1 MNKKS
6 EILLR
11 AYFGY
16 FLVLCL
22 AAAILG
28 RAFYV
33 QTVQG
38 DHYLKLAEEMTIYP
52 QEIQAERGN
61 IYSADGRLIAT
72 TLPVFELRFDSK
84 PTYAH
89 PDVYNENISE
99 FCERLAEMFPQKTA
113 RQYKAE
119 FQQARNKKVQYH
131 LVRRQLTWAQLAEMK
146 SWPFMNAG
154 QFKSGL
160 IAIQQDK
167 RLMPFGNLARRT
179 IGYVNQG
186 GTRVGLEGTFDKVL
200 QGEKSMV
207 MIRRISGGA
216 GVPIDSREEITP
228 RPGKDVYT
236 TIDINLQDVAE
247 DALRRALHY
256 HEAEHGTVV
265 LMEVKTGRIRAMAN
279 LRRTADTVYEELQ
292 NFAVGEATYPGST
305 FKAATFAALFEDGF
319 VNKNTLVNLEN
330 GAKTFYNRTIKDHDR
345 PDTNLVSIQKAFE
358 QSSNVA
364 VAKLAQQFYGNKK
377 QKFYEHLR
385 RFGFTEPVSIAV
397 PGASKP
403 LLRKPSSWSGV
414 SVPYMAHGYE
424 MRLTP
429 LHILQFYNAV
439 ANSGVMVAPTLL
451 DKVTEYGSVVDS
463 PGIRVVSDNLL
474 KPETVNQLRAMME
487 GVVSRGTAINLYTDY
502 LHIAGKTG
510 TAVLAQAQAN
520 GSKVYQASFC
530 GYFPAEQPRYSMIVV
545 VNSPGTNGYY
555 GNKVAGSIFK
565 EVADKIYSLS
575 LEMHP
580 AVNSPGARFHLPR
593 LTTDAAAARQI
604 YQALG
609 GKIPSSASGLVIVEP
624 QGRKGK
630 LQTISTAPRTLPD
643 LRGMGLK
650 DALYLLENQGLNV
663 RLQGSGLIRS
673 QNPPAGTRVGRG
685 QEVTLLL
692 DI

>member
-22 AAAILG
+22 AAVIIG
-28 RAFYV
+28 RAFYI
-33 QTVQG
+33 QTAQG
-38 DHYLKLAEEMTIYP
+38 EHYRKLAEKMTIYP

-61 IYSADGRLIAT
+61 IYSSDGRLIAT
-72 TLPVFELRFDSK
+72 SLPVFELRFDSK
-84 PTYAH
+84 TTYAY
-89 PDVYNENISE
+89 PEIYNEHIND
-99 FCERLAEMFPQKTA
+99 FCERLAVMFPQKTA

-119 FQQARNKKVQYH
+119 FQQARNKKARYH
-131 LVRRQLTWAQLAEMK
+131 LVRRQLSWAQLAEMK
-146 SWPFMNAG
+146 TWPFMKAG

-160 IAIQQDK
+160 ITSQQDK
-167 RLMPFGNLARRT
+167 RLLPFGSLARRT
-179 IGYVNQG
+179 IGYVNQSDV
-186 GTRVGLEGTFDKVL
+186 RVGLEGTFDRIL

-216 GVPIDSREEITP
+216 GIPIDSREEIAP

-265 LMEVKTGRIRAMAN
+265 LMEVKTGRIRAMSN
-279 LRRTADTVYEELQ
+279 LRRTSDTVYEELQ
-292 NFAVGEATYPGST
+292 NFAVGESTYPGST

-319 VNKNTLVNLEN
+319 VNRKTLVNLE
-330 GAKTFYNRTIKDHDR
+330 GGSKTFYNRTIKDHDK
-345 PDTNLVSIQKAFE
+345 PDTNMVSVQKAFE

-364 VAKLAQQFYGNKK
+364 VAKLAQQYYGGKK
-377 QKFYEHLR
+377 QKFYDHLS
-385 RFGFTEPVSIAV
+385 RFGFTDPVSIPV
-397 PGASKP
+397 PGAAKP
-403 LLRKPSSWSGV
+403 TLRKPSQWSGV

-439 ANSGVMVAPTLL
+439 ANNGTMVAPTLL
-451 DKVTEYGSVVDS
+451 DKVSEYGSVIDS
-463 PGIRVVSDNLL
+463 PGLRIVAKDLL
-474 KPETVNQLRAMME
+474 KPETVAQLREMME
-487 GVVSRGTAINLYTDY
+487 GVVIRGTAVNLYTDY

-510 TAVLAQAQAN
+510 TAVLSQ
-520 GSKVYQASFC
+520 GDKGKVYQASFC
-530 GYFPAEQPRYSMIVV
+530 GYFPADKPQYSMIVV
-545 VNSPGTNGYY
+545 INSPGTNGYY
-555 GNKVAGSIFK
+555 GNKVAGSIFR
-565 EVADKIYSLS
+565 EVADKVYSLS

-580 AVNSPGARFHLPR
+580 AVNKAGAKMELPV

-609 GKIPSSASGLVIVEP
+609 GKISSSASGLVVVKP

-630 LQTISTAPRTLPD
+630 LQTLVSSPGTLPD

-650 DALYLLENQGLNV
+650 DALYLLENQGYV
-663 RLQGSGLIRS
+663 VKLQGSGLIRS
-673 QNPPAGTRVGRG
+673 QNPPAGTRIGRG
-685 QEVTLLL
+685 QEVTLFL